1 MQLPILLLLT
11 SLLSLASSAAVTPNN
26 VDART
31 PDAAEVD
38 KRACR
43 YSSAIAWRGG
53 GCSTSWSGKC
63 FQKCKDTAAGR
74 NCCAETISSTIIWD
88 GNCIPGKKTCEC
100 SCATN

>member
-1 MQLPILLLLT
+1 MQLPTLLLLLT
-11 SLLSLASSAAVTPNN
+11 SLATLSCTAAVTPNN
-26 VDART
+26 
-31 PDAAEVD
+31 PDAPAEVD

-53 GCSTSWSGKC
+53 GCSTGWAGKC

-74 NCCAETISSTIIWD
+74 NCCPETISSTIVWD